1 MIQYHYNDAKLLVR
15 FNGQAKYYLRGIV
28 FTFALGCL
36 FNSLLLDA
44 TEGRFYCLI
53 VGVLLSLNPATK
65 NRSPELR

>member
-1 MIQYHYNDAKLLVR
+1 MIQYHYKDAKFLVG

-36 FNSLLLDA
+36 FNSFLLDA

-53 VGVLLSLNPATK
+53 AGVLLSLYPANK
-65 NRSPELR
+65 NRS